1 MLRQDNAD
9 IRLTKKGH
17 EIGLASDERLEKVNL
32 KQAETKEIITF
43 LEKESTDLKSIN
55 QILINKNSSPLKQKV
70 KLKTVLSRPH
80 ITIYDLFKDPNIEK
94 IKLAF
99 RQKQLNKQK

>member
-1 MLRQDNAD
+1 MFTSRAEFRLLLRQDNAD

-43 LEKESTDLKSIN
+43 LKRKA
-55 QILINKNSSPLKQKV
+55 QI
-70 KLKTVLSRPH
+70 
-80 ITIYDLFKDPNIEK
+80 
-94 IKLAF
+94 
-99 RQKQLNKQK
+99 